1 MFGFDPKDGVSIT
14 SPTTNFKMQE
24 HEIILNNL
32 IEKLK
37 TVDANKTAPYLVKEI
52 DKHVQETYSEIYKK
66 REQKLV
72 YTPPNGDK
80 KGHCC

>member
-1 MFGFDPKDGVSIT
+1 
-14 SPTTNFKMQE
+14 MQE

>member
-1 MFGFDPKDGVSIT
+1 
-14 SPTTNFKMQE
+14 MQE
-24 HEIILNNL
+24 HEIILNSL

-37 TVDANKTAPYLVKEI
+37 TVDKNKTAPYLVKEI
-52 DKHVQETYSEIYKK
+52 DKHVQEAYSEIYKK